1 MVALLQSQRP
11 LKARDRSRNFLYQA
25 GTPAAQARCLRSWTP
40 FIDTAFYISAFRI
53 SDFMVLDDHIPFFD
67 KTIRKIVTSTDLLF
81 IVSIGRARA
90 DDSGLV
96 TNLLETR
103 SRKELPT
110 VLDDVRENRWEG
122 IYEEICYVSE

>member
-1 MVALLQSQRP
+1 
-11 LKARDRSRNFLYQA
+11 
-25 GTPAAQARCLRSWTP
+25 
-40 FIDTAFYISAFRI
+40 
-53 SDFMVLDDHIPFFD
+53 MVLDDHIPFFD